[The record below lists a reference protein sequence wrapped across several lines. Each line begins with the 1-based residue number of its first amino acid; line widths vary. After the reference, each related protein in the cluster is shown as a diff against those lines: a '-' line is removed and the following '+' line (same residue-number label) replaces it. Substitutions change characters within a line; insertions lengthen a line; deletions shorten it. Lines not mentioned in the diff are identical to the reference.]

1 MIAQV
6 VMAIAIFIAIA
17 FFLYMLFTK
26 EQANSAYVKFVLVA
40 YPFVSIDIL
49 PSILSFNLFD
59 FITGVFLV
67 LFYQK
72 KDYPIKPNTIY
83 TSLFVLFI
91 FNTIAGIFFAE
102 DYTRE
107 TITAIIQVFSLY
119 VFIRIMVLELL
130 NESKIRDEIL
140 QIFKAVLIFSFL
152 FLCCQFFFGPS
163 FSFAKSENINVAGG
177 ASVRYPSFFQD
188 PQKYAQFLAA
198 ISFLLLIQNKL
209 IGKTSNTIGYIL
221 AILSILALM
230 LTGGRAGLGGW
241 LIGLIVFLL
250 FANAMY
256 RAQLLVSVLVIG
268 TIIFIYQD
276 ELPIFKRAGL
286 EESYLFRQSIWQ
298 DALLIHKDNPIV
310 GIGIGNYANYVS
322 IHNPDQFWING
333 NEITYYDHPESG
345 YLKILVE
352 QGKFGF
358 LLLFLMI
365 LVPVYHSFVTFAI
378 SKNTNQILFIAA
390 LISWLIGFYTVYSL
404 GDVRIRILV
413 ASILVL
419 LVSESYKTTK
429 QYKIE
434 DPR

>member
-1 MIAQV
+1 
-6 VMAIAIFIAIA
+6 
-17 FFLYMLFTK
+17 
-26 EQANSAYVKFVLVA
+26 
-40 YPFVSIDIL
+40 
-49 PSILSFNLFD
+49 
-59 FITGVFLV
+59 
-67 LFYQK
+67 
-72 KDYPIKPNTIY
+72 
-83 TSLFVLFI
+83 
-91 FNTIAGIFFAE
+91 
-102 DYTRE
+102 
-107 TITAIIQVFSLY
+107 
-119 VFIRIMVLELL
+119 
-130 NESKIRDEIL
+130 
-140 QIFKAVLIFSFL
+140 LIFSFL
-152 FLCCQFFFGPS
+152 FLCCQFIFGPS

-198 ISFLLLIQNKL
+198 LSFLMIIQRKDSDNS
-209 IGKTSNTIGYIL
+209 SNTFGYLI

-241 LIGLIVFLL
+241 LIGLVVFLL

-256 RAQLLVSVLVIG
+256 RIQLLFSVLLIG
-268 TIIFIYQD
+268 AVIFIYQD
-276 ELPIFKRAGL
+276 QIPIFKRAGL

-298 DALLIHKDNPIV
+298 DALLIHQDNPIV

-378 SKNTNQILFIAA
+378 SKNANHILFIAA

-419 LVSESYKTTK
+419 LVSESFKTK
-429 QYKIE
+429 NQYKIE